1 MQTPLFK
8 GRPQGGPFSHVPA
21 AGNGAGS
28 RPRQKG
34 GSRAENKEKGG
45 RNMEFKLLK
54 KLADLRGTE
63 LILLLV
69 AVALLAVLVIAIRRY
84 DRTGT
89 PAPGKRTRTLVFG
102 ALCLTLSFV
111 LSYFKLF
118 SISFGGSVT
127 LCSMLPIM
135 LFAYVYGPGYGFLA
149 AFAYALLQVV
159 QGAYIVHPVQFILD
173 YFVAFT
179 CYGIPAL
186 FPKNLYAGVAA
197 GGTARLLASTVSGA
211 VFFAS
216 AGLELGY
223 ADPWAYSFIYNL
235 LTIGIDTAL
244 TLIAAALLPMKRFE
258 SIMRG

>member
-1 MQTPLFK
+1 
-8 GRPQGGPFSHVPA
+8 
-21 AGNGAGS
+21 
-28 RPRQKG
+28 
-34 GSRAENKEKGG
+34 
-45 RNMEFKLLK
+45 MEFKLLK
-54 KLADLRGTE
+54 KLAGLQGTE

-69 AVALLAVLVIAIRRY
+69 AVALAAVLVIAARRY
-84 DRTGT
+84 DRAGAAPKKGT
-89 PAPGKRTRTLVFG
+89 RALVYG

-135 LFAYVYGPGYGFLA
+135 LYAYVFGPAYGFTA

-159 QGAYIVHPVQFILD
+159 QGAYIVHPVQFVLD

-186 FPKNLYAGVAA
+186 FPKKLYAGIAA

-244 TLIAAALLPMKRFE
+244 TLLAAALLPMKRLE
-258 SIMRG
+258 SLMKG

>member
-1 MQTPLFK
+1 
-8 GRPQGGPFSHVPA
+8 
-21 AGNGAGS
+21 
-28 RPRQKG
+28 
-34 GSRAENKEKGG
+34 
-45 RNMEFKLLK
+45 MEFKLLK
-54 KLADLRGTE
+54 KLAGLKGTE

-69 AVALLAVLVIAIRRY
+69 AVALAAVLVVAVRRY
-84 DRTGT
+84 EGT
-89 PAPGKRTRTLVFG
+89 ENRKTKNNRTRSLVYG
-102 ALCLTLSFV
+102 ALCLTLSFI

-135 LFAYVYGPGYGFLA
+135 LYAYVFGPGYGFMA

-159 QGAYIVHPVQFILD
+159 QGAYIIHPVQFILD

-186 FPKNLYAGVAA
+186 FPKKLGLGIAA

-211 VFFAS
+211 IFFAS
-216 AGLELGY
+216 AGLDFGY

-235 LTIGIDTAL
+235 LTVGIDTAL
-244 TLIAAALLPMKRFE
+244 TLVAAALLPMKRLE
-258 SIMRG
+258 TLMRG

>member
-1 MQTPLFK
+1 MK
-8 GRPQGGPFSHVPA
+8 
-21 AGNGAGS
+21 
-28 RPRQKG
+28 
-34 GSRAENKEKGG
+34 
-45 RNMEFKLLK
+45 FKLLQ

-63 LILLLV
+63 LVLLIV
-69 AVALLAVLVIAIRRY
+69 AAVLTAVLILAVRRY
-84 DRTGT
+84 DRSDR
-89 PAPGKRTRTLVFG
+89 PAPGKSTRTLVYG

-135 LFAYVYGPGYGFLA
+135 MYAYVFGPAYGFTA

-159 QGAYIVHPVQFILD
+159 QGAYIVHPVQFVLD

-186 FPKNLYAGVAA
+186 FPKKLYAGIAA

-244 TLIAAALLPMKRFE
+244 TLLAAALLPMKRFE
-258 SIMRG
+258 SLMKG